1 MQRRRYCNWCR
12 RDALPFAA
20 MVSMESIYVG
30 LNTLFKAATLKGMSF
45 HVFMVYAYAI
55 AALLLLPP
63 ALFSSR
69 SRDDHRQVGFS
80 VVCRICLLGLVGQG
94 SISDNGIYRNCLQF
108 SNSVV
113 GHEQPHPSFH
123 FLTCHRFQDGKAGT
137 EEFKKSSQSHG
148 NRCIDSRS
156 TCCDSVQGSS
166 HHTKWILHFTSS
178 ASSPIT
184 IKLDHR
190 QPLPHHP
197 VHLGHL
203 LAQIIKEYPAE
214 LTVVF
219 FYNLFVCILSIIV
232 GLVTEPRWNA
242 WRIRLDVTLASILCS
257 GVFGSLLNNVVH
269 AWVLHLKGPVYT
281 VMFKPLSIAIAVAM
295 GVIFLGDTLYLGSV
309 VGATI
314 ISIGF
319 YTVMWGKANEH

>member
-80 VVCRICLLGLVGQG
+80 VVCRICLLGLVGGVSQIMG
-94 SISDNGIYRNCLQF
+94 YTGIVYSSPTLSSAMSNLTPAFTFLLAIAFRMERLELRNSRSQAKVMGTVVSIAGALVVTLYRGQAIIPNGSSISL
-108 SNSVV
+108 
-113 GHEQPHPSFH
+113 HQPLHRSQSSWIIGSL
-123 FLTCHRFQDGKAGT
+123 FLTTQYTLVTFC
-137 EEFKKSSQSHG
+137 
-148 NRCIDSRS
+148 
-156 TCCDSVQGSS
+156 
-166 HHTKWILHFTSS
+166 
-178 ASSPIT
+178 
-184 IKLDHR
+184 
-190 QPLPHHP
+190 
-197 VHLGHL
+197 
-203 LAQIIKEYPAE
+203 
-214 LTVVF
+214 
-219 FYNLFVCILSIIV
+219 IIV

>member
-1 MQRRRYCNWCR
+1 MGYTGIVYSSPT
-12 RDALPFAA
+12 LSSA
-20 MVSMESIYVG
+20 MSN
-30 LNTLFKAATLKGMSF
+30 LTPAFTFLL
-45 HVFMVYAYAI
+45 AI
-55 AALLLLPP
+55 AFRMERLELRN
-63 ALFSSR
+63 SR
-69 SRDDHRQVGFS
+69 SQAKVMGT
-80 VVCRICLLGLVGQG
+80 VVSIAGALVVTLYRGQAIIPNG
-94 SISDNGIYRNCLQF
+94 SSISL
-108 SNSVV
+108 
-113 GHEQPHPSFH
+113 HQPLHRSQSSWIIGSL
-123 FLTCHRFQDGKAGT
+123 FLTTQYTLVTFWY
-137 EEFKKSSQSHG
+137 
-148 NRCIDSRS
+148 I
-156 TCCDSVQGSS
+156 
-166 HHTKWILHFTSS
+166 I
-178 ASSPIT
+178 
-184 IKLDHR
+184 
-190 QPLPHHP
+190 
-197 VHLGHL
+197 